1 MVKLF
6 VCGDFRAKN
15 ASVVHIDEE
24 LKNILSGA
32 DYAICNFEAPVV
44 SKGKPIKKSGPTLDQ
59 DVKAPNLLKDLGFN
73 VILMANNHIM
83 DYGEEGCQATLNA
96 FSDCICVGAGKA
108 QDSFEV
114 KVVEKDGKK
123 LGFLSFVQ
131 HEFGV
136 VESKADER
144 TFGAAWINS
153 YDIEDIIIEAKSS
166 VDFLLVF
173 PHAGIEHIDA
183 PLPEW
188 RRCYKKMIE
197 WGADMVLASHPHCPQ
212 GWEIY
217 NNKYIFYS
225 LGNFYFDELKGG
237 KQWFKSLGI
246 EILIENSITFK
257 THNLL
262 FDKSGSIGIDESIA
276 AINHVDYLNKL
287 LSNEKL
293 YTDYI
298 DNTCSSQYNDIKYG
312 LMRSVCAFTFHIK
325 VYYAIRLLILML
337 LGKRNEMYLLNYF
350 QNESHR
356 WLCERYLRN
365 INK

>member
-1 MVKLF
+1 
-6 VCGDFRAKN
+6 
-15 ASVVHIDEE
+15 
-24 LKNILSGA
+24 
-32 DYAICNFEAPVV
+32 
-44 SKGKPIKKSGPTLDQ
+44 
-59 DVKAPNLLKDLGFN
+59 
-73 VILMANNHIM
+73 M

-188 RRCYKKMIE
+188 RR
-197 WGADMVLASHPHCPQ
+197 
-212 GWEIY
+212 WED
-217 NNKYIFYS
+217 
-225 LGNFYFDELKGG
+225 G
-237 KQWFKSLGI
+237 
-246 EILIENSITFK
+246 
-257 THNLL
+257 
-262 FDKSGSIGIDESIA
+262 
-276 AINHVDYLNKL
+276 
-287 LSNEKL
+287 
-293 YTDYI
+293 
-298 DNTCSSQYNDIKYG
+298 
-312 LMRSVCAFTFHIK
+312 
-325 VYYAIRLLILML
+325 
-337 LGKRNEMYLLNYF
+337 
-350 QNESHR
+350 
-356 WLCERYLRN
+356 
-365 INK
+365 